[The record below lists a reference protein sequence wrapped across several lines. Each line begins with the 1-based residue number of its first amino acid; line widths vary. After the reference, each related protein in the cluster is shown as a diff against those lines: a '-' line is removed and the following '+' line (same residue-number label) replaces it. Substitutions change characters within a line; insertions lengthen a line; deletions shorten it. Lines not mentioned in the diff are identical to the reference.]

1 MTPTHTWQSKK
12 RSGVEKTAMIV
23 VVVVQAGLWYN
34 RDFRYEPRTKR
45 DECCGGEMG
54 KRP

>member
-1 MTPTHTWQSKK
+1 MTHPPTHDRARREAGAEK
-12 RSGVEKTAMIV
+12 KTAKIV

-34 RDFRYEPRTKR
+34 RDFRNEPRTKH

-54 KRP
+54 K